1 MINTLEAILLSFEQF
16 QIEMTSQALIDK
28 LKHLSTQP
36 GVYKMLDR
44 GQKIIYVGKAKNLK
58 KRVSQYF
65 VESKICDKT
74 SVLKG
79 QIDNFEVVIT
89 KTETEA
95 LLLENDLIKQYKPRY
110 NILLKDSKSY
120 PYIYISND
128 KHPALGMHRGKKIKG
143 HQYFGPYP
151 SAYVARDALSLLKK
165 IFKVRQCSSSFYR
178 SRSRPCLEYQIGLCT
193 APCVGKVSN
202 QQYQQDV
209 DMVALFLKGRGVK
222 LLESISE
229 KMTQASED
237 LDFEAAAN
245 YRDQLIGLRTIQEQ
259 HGSQF
264 SSDMDVI
271 YVAEK
276 SNKHCV
282 EVLFVRAGK
291 QIGAESFFP
300 KHTAGKSCDL
310 VLSAFLPLY
319 YLGKKTPKQILLSHK
334 LTDKALIASALS
346 TQLIHSPGADKKHFL
361 EIASLNAKESLKQH
375 LLSGYTK
382 KAQLESLQKTLA
394 LSTLPEWMEC
404 FDISHTMGEATTASC
419 VVFEKGLPKSAK
431 YRQFNI
437 DNITPGD
444 DYAAMNQAVFRRYS
458 RLIHANKPLPEIVF
472 IDGGLGQL
480 NQAIMV
486 MDSIGIDTVQ
496 LVGIAKGEGRKPGLE
511 TLIII
516 EDDKVR
522 RINLPPHD
530 PALLLI
536 NHIRDESHRFAI
548 TNHRKKRAK
557 RLNTSPL
564 EAVKGIGAKK
574 RTALLNHFGG
584 LQEVIKAS
592 SAEIQKVAGINETL
606 AAKIL
611 ETLKNK

>member
-1 MINTLEAILLSFEQF
+1 
-16 QIEMTSQALIDK
+16 MTSQALTDK
-28 LKHLSTQP
+28 LKHLSTHP
-36 GVYKMLDR
+36 GVYKMLNR
-44 GQKIIYVGKAKNLK
+44 AQKIIYIGKAKNLK

-65 VESKICDKT
+65 IESKNHDKT
-74 SVLKG
+74 SVLKS
-79 QIDNFEVVIT
+79 QIDNFEVLIT

-95 LLLENDLIKQYKPRY
+95 LLLENDLIKQYKPKY

-120 PYIYISND
+120 PYIYISAD
-128 KHPALGMHRGKKIKG
+128 KHPAIGLHRGAKIKG
-143 HQYFGPYP
+143 RQYFGPYP
-151 SAYVARDALSLLKK
+151 SAYVARDALALLKK
-165 IFKVRQCSSSFYR
+165 IFKVRQCSNSFYR
-178 SRSRPCLEYQIGLCT
+178 TRSRPCLEYQIGLCS
-193 APCVGKVSN
+193 APCVSKVSN
-202 QQYQQDV
+202 EQYQQDI
-209 DMVALFLKGRGVK
+209 DMVALFLKGKGVK
-222 LLESISE
+222 LLESVAD
-229 KMTQASED
+229 KMTKASAD

-282 EVLFVRAGK
+282 EVLFVRSGK
-291 QIGAESFFP
+291 QLGSESFFP
-300 KHTAGKSCDL
+300 KHTADKGCDL

-319 YLGKKTPKQILLSHK
+319 YLGKKTPKQILVSHK
-334 LTDKALIASALS
+334 LSDKELLASALS

-361 EIASLNAKESLKQH
+361 EVASLNAKESLKQR
-375 LLSGYTK
+375 LLSGFTK
-382 KAQLESLQKTLA
+382 KTQLESLQKTLA
-394 LSTLPEWMEC
+394 LDTLPEWMEC

-419 VVFEKGLPKSAK
+419 VVFEKGLPKTTK

-437 DNITPGD
+437 ENITPGD
-444 DYAAMNQAVFRRYS
+444 DYAAMNQVVFRRYS
-458 RLIHANKPLPEIVF
+458 RLIQANKILPDVVF
-472 IDGGLGQL
+472 IDGGIGQL

-486 MDSIGIDTVQ
+486 MDSIGVDTIR
-496 LVGIAKGEGRKPGLE
+496 LVGIAKGEGRKAGLE

-516 EDDKVR
+516 EDGKVR

-548 TNHRKKRAK
+548 KNHRKKRAK
-557 RLNTSPL
+557 KRNTSPL

-584 LQEVIKAS
+584 LQEVLKAS
-592 SAEIQKVAGINETL
+592 PAEIQKVAGINETL